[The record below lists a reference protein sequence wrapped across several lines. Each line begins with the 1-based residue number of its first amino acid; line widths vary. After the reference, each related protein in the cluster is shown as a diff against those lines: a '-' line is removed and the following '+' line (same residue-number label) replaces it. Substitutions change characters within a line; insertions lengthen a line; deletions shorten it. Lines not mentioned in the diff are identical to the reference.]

1 MAYVY
6 RRGGKWYIGF
16 RNNRGQWRAKACSA
30 RSKTEAQR
38 LAGELGLNHERQR
51 FGLEPLPASDGG
63 GTFGELLRWWL
74 KTYSAKSASH
84 DRNVSTINKHFLG
97 AEIAELRLQEVTPAV
112 LEVFLEQKTETL
124 APQTVNHLRRYVLTA
139 FNRARRAGRWTGANP
154 AAEVRARR
162 VPRRKAD
169 FLRAGE
175 VGAVLGAT
183 PPRWRALMATAVYT
197 GLRKGELL
205 GLRKADVDLA
215 SRLIVVSRSYDRETT
230 KGGHAEAIPI
240 AAELVPYL
248 RAALKASAS
257 NLVFP
262 DADGRMLS
270 RHTPLEEVLRRA
282 LKHAAIVEGWQ
293 HVCRKQGC
301 THAELAPDDQV
312 RRCPRHGMK
321 LWPKAKVRRI
331 RFHDLRHTT
340 ASLLM
345 MAGVN
350 PGAVQRIL
358 RHSDPRIT
366 TETYGHLQPDYLRSE
381 IDRLR
386 FGTAPAN
393 DLAELSTASQP
404 LAANSRNLLT
414 TFLQGS
420 RSAPSDPPQG
430 TEFHEDFSAPTSAG
444 WTGLEPAASG
454 VTGRPGCF
462 LT

>member
-6 RRGGKWYIGF
+6 KRGGKWYIGF

-30 RSKTEAQR
+30 QNKTQAKK
-38 LAGELGLNHERQR
+38 LADELGRNHERQR
-51 FGLEPLPASDGG
+51 FGLEALPASDGG
-63 GTFGELLRWWL
+63 GTFGNLMRWWL
-74 KTYSAKSASH
+74 KTYSAKSPSH
-84 DRNVSTINKHFLG
+84 DRNVSTIEKHFLS

-112 LEVFLEQKTETL
+112 LEVFLEQKADQL
-124 APQTVNHLRRYVLTA
+124 APQTVNHLRRFALTA
-139 FNRARRAGRWTGANP
+139 FNRARRAGRWAGPNP

-162 VPRRKAD
+162 VPTRKAD
-169 FLRAGE
+169 FLRADE
-175 VGAVLGAT
+175 VGPVLAAT
-183 PPRWRALMATAVYT
+183 PPRWRPLMATAVYT

-205 GLRKADVDLA
+205 GLRKSDVDLP

-230 KGGHAEAIPI
+230 KGGRAEAIPV
-240 AAELVPYL
+240 AAELMPYL
-248 RAALKASAS
+248 RAAMRASPS
-257 NLVFP
+257 DLVFP
-262 DADGRMLS
+262 DLEGRMLS

-282 LKHAAIVEGWQ
+282 LGHAGIVEGWQ
-293 HVCRKQGC
+293 HVCRKPACGY
-301 THAELAPDDQV
+301 AEPAADDQV

-321 LWPKAKVRRI
+321 LWPKAKVRQI

-393 DLAELSTASQP
+393 DLAELPNRSQP
-404 LAANSRNLLT
+404 SAANSRKLLT
-414 TFLQGS
+414 TFLQAP
-420 RSAPSDPPQG
+420 RSARSTPSEGVD
-430 TEFHEDFSAPTSAG
+430 FHQEPSTLTSAG

-454 VTGRPGCF
+454 VTGRRYNQA
-462 LT
+462 